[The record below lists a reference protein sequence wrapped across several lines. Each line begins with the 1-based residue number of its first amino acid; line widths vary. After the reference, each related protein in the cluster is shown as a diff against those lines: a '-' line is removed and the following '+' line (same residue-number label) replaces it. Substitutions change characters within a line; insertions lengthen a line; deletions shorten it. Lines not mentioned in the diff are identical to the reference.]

1 MNLKNLS
8 AQNKNHKEILKHLNT
23 KKISK
28 IYKEF
33 SNSLM
38 VKEDLAVAVSGGPDS
53 LALAYLAKCY
63 SIKNKIA
70 VKFFL
75 VDHKLRL
82 ESTKEAVSVKKLLQ
96 KVGITCKVLNWKG
109 KKPSRNIQSLAR
121 EARYS
126 LLAKECKKNNIK
138 YLLLGHHSND
148 LFENFL
154 IRVVRGSGLNGLVSF
169 NKSVKYKDE
178 DLNILRPLLNL
189 EKNDLI
195 NISKI
200 VFKFFIKDP
209 SNINE
214 IYKRTRIRTLLESLE
229 KEGLDLKKLKLTID
243 NLRDS
248 DKSIKFYVKKN
259 LKDNSVH
266 IKKKD
271 TCVLNQNFFNQSHEV
286 VFRSLT
292 FVIQKIGKKYYP
304 VRGKSISGLIKRISL
319 KTFSKITLG
328 GCFVE
333 RVNKTIL
340 ISRENTNKAKV
351 CSNLTLV

>member
-1 MNLKNLS
+1 
-8 AQNKNHKEILKHLNT
+8 
-23 KKISK
+23 
-28 IYKEF
+28 
-33 SNSLM
+33 
-38 VKEDLAVAVSGGPDS
+38 

-63 SIKNKIA
+63 SIKNKIT

-75 VDHKLRL
+75 IDHKLRP
-82 ESTKEAVSVKKLLQ
+82 ESTKEAASVKKILQ
-96 KVGITCKVLNWKG
+96 KIGIKCKVLSWKG

-138 YLLLGHHSND
+138 HLLLGHHSND

-169 NKSVKYKDE
+169 NKSVKYKNE

-248 DKSIKFYVKKN
+248 DKSIKFYVRKN
-259 LKDNSVH
+259 LEDNSVH
-266 IKKKD
+266 IKTKG
-271 TCVLNQNFFNQSHEV
+271 TCILNHDFFDQSHEV

-292 FVIQKIGKKYYP
+292 FVIQKIGRKYYP
-304 VRGKSISGLIKRISL
+304 VRGKSINELINQITL
-319 KTFSKITLG
+319 KKLSKTTLG

-333 RVNKTIL
+333 SVNETIL
-340 ISRENTNKAKV
+340 ISRENTNKVKV
-351 CSNLTLV
+351 L

>member
-1 MNLKNLS
+1 MYKRQVLS
-8 AQNKNHKEILKHLNT
+8 
-23 KKISK
+23 
-28 IYKEF
+28 
-33 SNSLM
+33 
-38 VKEDLAVAVSGGPDS
+38 
-53 LALAYLAKCY
+53 
-63 SIKNKIA
+63 
-70 VKFFL
+70 
-75 VDHKLRL
+75 
-82 ESTKEAVSVKKLLQ
+82 
-96 KVGITCKVLNWKG
+96 WKG

-138 YLLLGHHSND
+138 HLLLGHHSND

-200 VFKFFIKDP
+200 VFQFFIKDP

-243 NLRDS
+243 NLKDS
-248 DKSIKFYVKKN
+248 DKSIRFYVRKN
-259 LKDNSVH
+259 LEENSAY

-271 TCVLNQNFFNQSHEV
+271 TYILDNNFFDQSHEV

-292 FVIQKIGKKYYP
+292 FVIKKIGKKYYP
-304 VRGKSISGLIKRISL
+304 VRGKSINELINRISL

-333 RVNKTIL
+333 SVNETIL
-340 ISRENTNKAKV
+340 ISRENTNKVKV
-351 CSNLTLV
+351 L